1 MKFPA
6 LSTSK
11 TLNFPANLME
21 KQKIPF
27 QIFLRKISVQGKT
40 NRSGKSV
47 QALSKNNS
55 GSISTTVTEERDRV
69 FDSLGN
75 DKGWIHFVGIGGCG
89 LSALAMFALKQVKLD
104 CSPICLLS
112 EKMV

>member
-1 MKFPA
+1 
-6 LSTSK
+6 
-11 TLNFPANLME
+11 ME

-40 NRSGKSV
+40 NRSVKSV

-55 GSISTTVTEERDRV
+55 GSISIATTVTQERDRV
-69 FDSLGN
+69 LDSSRN

-112 EKMV
+112 EKMVLNDRK